1 MRVVHTV
8 EQAVQEGSANAT
20 VASRGGVSVYKTIT
34 EHIEKTMTL
43 DASATDV
50 AVTFTAITAVKTLFI
65 ESDQDLEV
73 KLWGAAGD
81 SLKLE
86 ATFPLAFVA
95 IEAITEILLTNL
107 SMSAATVKMILGA

>member
-34 EHIEKTMTL
+34 EHIEKTVTL
-43 DASATDV
+43 AAEATDIEV
-50 AVTFTAITAVKTLFI
+50 VFTSITAAKTVFI
-65 ESDQDLEV
+65 EADQDLKV

-86 ATFPLAFVA
+86 AGFPLAFVA
-95 IEAITEILLTNL
+95 IEAIEEILLTNL
-107 SMSAATVKMILGA
+107 SMSAATVKVILGA